1 MKRGTPRHPKMLRL
15 LQALDLSP
23 RHKATAVGH
32 LELLWHFTA
41 EFSPQGDIGRYGD
54 DQIEGACEW
63 YGRRGR
69 LIQALT
75 TSGWVDISDKYRLIV
90 HDWKDHADE
99 SVRKRLTR
107 GGLWFVEVTSKV
119 TGHRQ
124 NKVSSVPDNGS
135 LPEPCLAR
143 AKPEPEPNT
152 PATPEFTLT
161 PKESN
166 AETPPDQPRVVR
178 PDVQAAPSETAD
190 HLSPCGI
197 AIQEIAQSMHDRHP
211 ALRRCSCAEIETKL
225 RAILKHEGVKG
236 NAKIDRLVAIE
247 RNHAA
252 WCSTTKWTEEAG
264 KFAKGLDNWLA
275 PTIGRFNEPPPAN
288 GGAPPGVRLVPPGTK
303 FHPFDPFNPRH
314 HQNEDSADVH

>member
-1 MKRGTPRHPKMLRL
+1 MILKIR
-15 LQALDLSP
+15 
-23 RHKATAVGH
+23 
-32 LELLWHFTA
+32 
-41 EFSPQGDIGRYGD
+41 
-54 DQIEGACEW
+54 
-63 YGRRGR
+63 
-69 LIQALT
+69 
-75 TSGWVDISDKYRLIV
+75 
-90 HDWKDHADE
+90 DWKDHFENASSLKLVRLYWVPVPNKTDGEGYTALVDHPDGAAHLGAWYAIVEAASRQMPRERRGELPGGIPHDIGGICRSLGRTSRLPPAVFSAVIPRLLEIGWLEKVAESADALGE
-99 SVRKRLTR
+99 SANVSAESAERMEWNGIEVQDKKEQQQPAAKSTPLLD
-107 GGLWFVEVTSKV
+107 GLET
-119 TGHRQ
+119 
-124 NKVSSVPDNGS
+124 D
-135 LPEPCLAR
+135 
-143 AKPEPEPNT
+143 
-152 PATPEFTLT
+152 
-161 PKESN
+161 
-166 AETPPDQPRVVR
+166 AETPPDHPRVVR